1 MPRLEDH
8 TRVWWAEG
16 FPEVV
21 EPAPWLRVI
30 RSGRYALAM
39 ETGTLRIPHF
49 GPLAPGSGYRESATA
64 DDGAWRSLPGAELE
78 LAITVGGKRY
88 RAISAA
94 PWTQFDGPRL
104 IDSGRF
110 FQRVDVTG
118 LRFADS
124 EGNSLET
131 EARLET
137 VAWPD
142 RLALILSARPGVLP
156 IPVGENAFGHKG
168 GGYGFD
174 GTNHLEIPHR
184 DELEPEHFTLGFWA
198 FVPTDHQP
206 SQKTFPWLVCK
217 NSHEQAEGNYGL
229 VLLGGR
235 PQARL
240 NIGGGRENAFEVT
253 APAPLKAESWHHLA
267 MSYDG
272 ETLRL
277 FVNGEP
283 SGETR
288 IGRQRK
294 PGSGGLA
301 FGRRQDNSG
310 DGYHFRGI
318 LDEIRLYPRAL
329 SASELKQSMSLS
341 AVALSGAPP
350 VFESSFREKGTS
362 SLTRPHGEW
371 KEAAME
377 VTLRGRW
384 GGGTVSK
391 PALSSGGA
399 WSEASLSLDPFT
411 PGQVGDSP
419 IVVSA
424 SEIPGGATR
433 PVSHD
438 PARGWHRIDL
448 DGIVPV
454 VPEGKPDAVSD
465 PNNDAIE
472 RVKLVLSNPSDTEQ
486 PARLLFEKTGPGF
499 RQRLGAAITGM
510 SAILRDR
517 EGDPAGI
524 PVQLSK
530 NWHNRPEGGV
540 YTGAWF
546 HGFSFLH
553 LPPRSET
560 ELELTLVYGHWGG
573 LPAASHAQLCLVGW
587 GSNQLWDQSAMGSW
601 GESICYEP
609 DQVQGRCAILDVRPM
624 MVKGMSNS
632 GPWQWTHNVGGGDVF
647 RLFGPD
653 GTRLPPARMRTTYE
667 RQGPCLTEVTYAGRT
682 GTGLEHSFTTSLART
697 DDLVRAT
704 YRLHFEVKE
713 DTAFSRFVLFQI
725 GADTYSY
732 TGERKIA
739 LGNADGL
746 LKEWPTRWGGEV
758 NRTGPVE
765 ATGSVPWISLHEAV
779 ARHQKNEK
787 GAWANRGFVIRQWKA
802 KLGGKEA
809 SPWIV
814 ERGVHARGSDTST
827 VDLVPPP
834 GVTGLVA
841 GDFVEATIEY
851 LIVPQFA
858 ADYYG
863 PNEALR
869 AALTEHENSWRMIH
883 REAVGNVRQ
892 VDLRK
897 GTLLRSYPD
906 IEIGTTRDRASFS
919 LTGGIGFIPVTFRGL
934 SSPDGYELRVDGI
947 VFDQKVHGKDF
958 WQTDY
963 DSVTRTW
970 SRTYNL
976 PSTEKGKTRQVELVR
991 LP

>member
-1 MPRLEDH
+1 MPRQEDH
-8 TRVWWAEG
+8 THLWWAGG
-16 FPEVV
+16 FPAVV
-21 EPAPWLRVI
+21 ESAPWLRVI
-30 RSGRYALAM
+30 QTGKFALAM
-39 ETGTLRIPHF
+39 ETGTLRIPHL
-49 GPLAPGSGYRESATA
+49 GPVASGGGYSGTTPPDNSAWQA
-64 DDGAWRSLPGAELE
+64 LPPAELE
-78 LAITVGGKRY
+78 LAITVAGRRY

-94 PWTQFDGPRL
+94 PWSQFEGPRL
-104 IDSGRF
+104 IASGRF

-124 EGNSLET
+124 EGNSLDA

-142 RLALILSARPGVLP
+142 QLAFVLAARPGVMP
-156 IPVGENAFGHKG
+156 IPAGEKAFGRVG
-168 GGYGFD
+168 GGYGLD

-184 DELEPEHFTLGFWA
+184 DELEPEHFTLEFWA
-198 FVPTDHQP
+198 FVPTDHRP
-206 SQKTFPWLVCK
+206 SQKTFPWLACK
-217 NSHEQAEGNYGL
+217 NAHEQAEGNYGL

-235 PQARL
+235 PQARI

-253 APAPLKAESWHHLA
+253 APTPLKAEVWHHLA

-277 FVNGEP
+277 FVNGEL

-288 IGRQRK
+288 IGRKRT
-294 PGSGGLA
+294 PGTGGLA

-329 SASELKQSMSLS
+329 SGSDVKQSMSLS
-341 AVALSGAPP
+341 GAALSGSAP
-350 VFESSFREKGTS
+350 VYESSFRDDGIS

-371 KEAAME
+371 KGATLE
-377 VTLRGRW
+377 VALRGGE
-384 GGGTVSK
+384 GGVSITRSE
-391 PALSSGGA
+391 LSSKGEWIEAGITVDPVTA
-399 WSEASLSLDPFT
+399 VEASPC
-411 PGQVGDSP
+411 P
-419 IVVSA
+419 VVLSA
-424 SEIPGGATR
+424 SEIPGGAIR

-438 PARGWHRIDL
+438 ATRGWHRVDL
-448 DGIVPV
+448 NGIVPL
-454 VPEGKPDAVSD
+454 VPEGKPDAVSN

-472 RVKLVLSNPSDTEQ
+472 RVRLVLSNPSATEQ

-499 RQRLGAAITGM
+499 RQRFGAAITGM
-510 SAILRDR
+510 SAILRDK
-517 EGDPAGI
+517 EGNPTGI
-524 PVQLSK
+524 PVQISK

-546 HGFSFLH
+546 HGFSLLH
-553 LPPRSET
+553 LPPHSET

-609 DQVQGRCAILDVRPM
+609 DQVQGGCAILDVRPM
-624 MVKGMSNS
+624 MVKGMSS
-632 GPWQWTHNVGGGDVF
+632 DGPWQWTHNVGGGDVF

-653 GTRLPPARMRTTYE
+653 GSRVPPARMRTTYE
-667 RQGPCLTEVTYAGRT
+667 RQGPCLTEVTYAGAT
-682 GTGLEHSFTTSLART
+682 GAGLEHSFTTSLART

-704 YRLHFEVKE
+704 YRLRLKVKE

-746 LKEWPTRWGGEV
+746 LKEWPTQWGGEV
-758 NRTGPVE
+758 NRTEPVE

-779 ARHQKNEK
+779 ARREKNEK
-787 GAWANRGFVIRQWKA
+787 GAWANRGFVIREWKA

-834 GVTGLVA
+834 GVKGLIA

-863 PNEALR
+863 PNETLR
-869 AALTEHENSWRMIH
+869 AALTEHENTWRMIH

-892 VDLRK
+892 VDLGT

-934 SSPDGYELRVDGI
+934 SSPDRFELRVDGA
-947 VFDQKVHGKDF
+947 VFDQNVHGRDF
-958 WQTDY
+958 WQSDY
-963 DSVTRTW
+963 DPATRTW

-976 PSTEKGKTRQVELVR
+976 PATEKGKTRPVELVR